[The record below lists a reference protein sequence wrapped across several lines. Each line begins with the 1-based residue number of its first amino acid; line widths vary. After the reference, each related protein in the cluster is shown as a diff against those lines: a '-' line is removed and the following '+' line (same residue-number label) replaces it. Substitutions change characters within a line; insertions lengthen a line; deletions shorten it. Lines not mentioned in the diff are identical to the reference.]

1 MTRAGP
7 APGPSWVHTWYYLA
21 LHLSLVGNSRRLSW
35 VRLQQP
41 QEQRYP
47 FLTVLAVFSCVKTK
61 VWLSVLV
68 IFHVHTDVNA
78 YDCTQGLYVRYKRI
92 CSENRLWEKNP
103 LLQWGIEPVSVANR
117 YDTVPPELHPTPLA
131 AYTATVWTRL
141 ESELWH
147 HPLQTQ
153 HLSAILPDDEPC
165 SGAELSVVY
174 ICPKMAKC
182 IDPMLSLSP
191 AQKLLLVW
199 MAPLSCW
206 KSLWILFSFTTTND
220 WHMITW

>member
-1 MTRAGP
+1 M
-7 APGPSWVHTWYYLA
+7 
-21 LHLSLVGNSRRLSW
+21 
-35 VRLQQP
+35 
-41 QEQRYP
+41 
-47 FLTVLAVFSCVKTK
+47 
-61 VWLSVLV
+61 
-68 IFHVHTDVNA
+68 
-78 YDCTQGLYVRYKRI
+78 CTQMLMHMVAHKGCTYVIRESALKIDSGRKI
-92 CSENRLWEKNP
+92 
-103 LLQWGIEPVSVANR
+103 LQWGIEPVSVANR

-191 AQKLLLVW
+191 AQKLLLV
-199 MAPLSCW
+199 
-206 KSLWILFSFTTTND
+206 
-220 WHMITW
+220 